1 MRSLLCVLA
10 GLLTAAR
17 AHAQVLPVPNAR
29 NPDWIQTDT
38 KLGFRPS
45 RPDTLPGSRDQM
57 PIADPS
63 RQNGAAVMPNA
74 LTKSITSI
82 GNQHRYW
89 DAARQLSYEWQSR
102 PGQVAPDS
110 LVTVR
115 QQATGAT
122 FTYRRAPARPWK
134 ARPQPAPG
142 K

>member
-1 MRSLLCVLA
+1 MRSLLCA
-10 GLLTAAR
+10 FTGLLIAAS

-57 PIADPS
+57 PIADLN
-63 RQNGAAVMPNA
+63 RQSGVAPMPNA
-74 LTKSITSI
+74 LTKNILSI
-82 GNQHRYW
+82 GDQHRYW
-89 DAARQLSYEWQSR
+89 DAARQLSYEWQAR

-115 QQATGAT
+115 QQATGAM
-122 FTYRRAPARPWK
+122 FTYRRAPARAWK
-134 ARPQPAPG
+134 ARP
-142 K
+142 